1 MAIAAGKT
9 TQLPQFLYDAGYSRP
24 VDEEARQSGF
34 HSWVGITQPRR
45 VAAMSVATRVA
56 EEMHSAVGGLV
67 GYKVRFDDKTSHDTH
82 IKFLTDGMLVREAVA
97 DPLLSRYN
105 VLMLDEAHER
115 SVSTDVLLGLVRTL
129 LPKRPELR
137 VLVTSATLDTD
148 KFVQY
153 FGADTP
159 VVSVPGRSHPVAVF
173 HSKTDN
179 ASASGATMDAAVDV
193 VMRIHSREDQGDVLV
208 FLTGQEEIDRTVDAL
223 TLRAGDI
230 GAAPDLHT
238 WQYDAHARAWRRS
251 HSKHT
256 PHPMDAAGGRPAK
269 LLPLPLY
276 GALSS
281 DLQQRV
287 FAPAPP
293 GHRKVVIATN
303 IAETSVTVDGIR
315 YVVDPGFVKEKS
327 FDFVRGMEA
336 LNVVPI
342 SQNAAQQ
349 RAGRAGR
356 TGPGKCYRLFSKPSY
371 LAAPVETV
379 PEIKRT
385 NLTNVVL
392 LLKALGVQDVLDFPF
407 LDAPAPSAIAS
418 GLKQLYLLGALDA
431 DGCITGIG
439 RELTHFP
446 LSPPLARMLVEA
458 TKVNVLPEALTLAAV
473 LGSESLYWNPPRAA
487 PASTAVRG
495 SHHGASARTSQDMA
509 VLGARAEM
517 YDESGDHVTLV
528 QVYEEWRRQ
537 GGSPDWARSKFLNM
551 RGLRQAHRTR
561 QQLAELASSHTPGGR
576 THTSAS
582 GPSVPRSRS
591 PDKPRLDEWGRS
603 LPGPDRYGASRG
615 HGGRMSGREERSHA
629 ERGHRAHSRDGH
641 RQRDWERHGD
651 DRQRRWDG
659 RERGRSPPPA
669 RKSRASSLTSDPRR
683 PLGLLDKPTRR
694 ALLKCVVA
702 GFYQQTAQV
711 CAGDTY
717 KLITG
722 SHGGTGVGEDGIA
735 LDRALLDDH
744 REERYRRSTSDSALG
759 TQLVFLH
766 PTSALT
772 VVSPPPFVLFHEL
785 VSTSRPYMRTVSAV
799 KSKYL
804 EPLLPKLQHV
814 DLRRLSGGADPVP
827 QAAQPEAAVA
837 EQGAGD
843 AAVPEGFF
851 DKPAAH
857 TPSSG
862 PSVDASPPAPANTPH
877 AAVGA
882 SLEAARARAL
892 ARAQARAGT
901 K

>member
-1 MAIAAGKT
+1 
-9 TQLPQFLYDAGYSRP
+9 
-24 VDEEARQSGF
+24 
-34 HSWVGITQPRR
+34 
-45 VAAMSVATRVA
+45 MSVATRVA
-56 EEMHSAVGGLV
+56 EEMHGAVGGLV

-446 LSPPLARMLVEA
+446 LLPPLARMLVEA
-458 TKVNVLPEALTLAAV
+458 TKVDVLPEALTLAAV

-576 THTSAS
+576 
-582 GPSVPRSRS
+582 
-591 PDKPRLDEWGRS
+591 LDEWGRS
-603 LPGPDRYGASRG
+603 LPGPDRYGTG
-615 HGGRMSGREERSHA
+615 IGNGTGMT
-629 ERGHRAHSRDGH
+629 DGA
-641 RQRDWERHGD
+641 
-651 DRQRRWDG
+651 DG
-659 RERGRSPPPA
+659 RDESVGD
-669 RKSRASSLTSDPRR
+669 LRR
-683 PLGLLDKPTRR
+683 PLASREHPRSL
-694 ALLKCVVA
+694 
-702 GFYQQTAQV
+702 QTPAAPWV

-804 EPLLPKLQHV
+804 EVGSLTQQWLDRGQAM
-814 DLRRLSGGADPVP
+814 RLSLKVSSTS
-827 QAAQPEAAVA
+827 QP
-837 EQGAGD
+837 
-843 AAVPEGFF
+843 PIL
-851 DKPAAH
+851 PAR
-857 TPSSG
+857 G
-862 PSVDASPPAPANTPH
+862 RVWK
-877 AAVGA
+877 
-882 SLEAARARAL
+882 RAL
-892 ARAQARAGT
+892 LHQLTLLMPQWGRVWKPPERGLWRERKLALAQNETASH
-901 K
+901 